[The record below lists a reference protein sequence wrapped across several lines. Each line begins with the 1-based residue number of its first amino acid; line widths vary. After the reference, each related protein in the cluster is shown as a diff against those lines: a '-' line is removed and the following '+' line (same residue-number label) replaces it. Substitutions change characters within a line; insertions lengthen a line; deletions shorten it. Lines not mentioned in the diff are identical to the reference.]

1 MEMANMDEVAGE
13 TALSLGPHSLTLLQD
28 GTHRDT
34 EELPNS
40 ILFMGLFMIYR
51 NIIDTCK
58 MFAY

>member
-1 MEMANMDEVAGE
+1 MANMDEVAGE
-13 TALSLGPHSLTLLQD
+13 TAVSPGPHSLTVSKMAD
-28 GTHRDT
+28 GTHTHRDT

-40 ILFMGLFMIYR
+40 ILSMIYR